1 MKIYV
6 GDSKLVKIDKRRCER
21 LDDGKTSTNEVYR
34 NGKDV
39 YKFFHTH
46 LDEGRSFTI
55 NKNQYFLDFNMDLKV
70 IRMLDALIY
79 NSSKKCI
86 GTHTTYVDGIS
97 ELNKIIPCLLEMK
110 KNQFLESFY
119 LLEKDLDV
127 LTKNKIAVYDLL
139 PYNSIL
145 KKGILYHID
154 YGYFEKCDN
163 PNKNISLM
171 DEYIGELLDNIYEYL
186 GYNIHTS
193 ELIPNYLFDYLKK
206 DMNEGETVKEFVKK
220 II

>member
-6 GDSKLVKIDKRRCER
+6 GDSKPVKIDKRRCER

-39 YKFFHTH
+39 YKFFHSY
-46 LDEGRSFTI
+46 LDEGRNFTI
-55 NKNQYFLDFNMDLKV
+55 NKNQYFLDCKMDLKV
-70 IRMLDALIY
+70 IMMLDNLIY

-86 GTHTTYVDGIS
+86 GTHTTYVDGIR
-97 ELNKIIPCLLEMK
+97 ELEKIIPVLLEMK

-119 LLEKDLDV
+119 LLEKDLEV

-154 YGYFEKCDN
+154 YGYFERCDN
-163 PNKNISLM
+163 PNKNICLM
-171 DEYIGELLDNIYEYL
+171 DEYIQELLDNIYEYL
-186 GYNIHTS
+186 GYKVDTVHLLSN
-193 ELIPNYLFDYLKK
+193 NLFDYLKK
-206 DMNEGETVKEFVKK
+206 DMNEGETVKEYVKK